1 MLALGILRGL
11 SALDRQTQGG
21 RRGGGRRQTTNIAR
35 HPRTLSLSLSLS
47 VDVEIRGFVR
57 ILIYEGVAIDF
68 HGLTMHDDR
77 FASFSSGLLDCY
89 VIGREHSDLEVESF

>member
-21 RRGGGRRQTTNIAR
+21 RRGGERQTTNIAR
-35 HPRTLSLSLSLS
+35 HPRTLVLSLS

-57 ILIYEGVAIDF
+57 ILIYEGGAIDF
-68 HGLTMHDDR
+68 RGLTMHDDR
-77 FASFSSGLLDCY
+77 FASFSSGLLDCFL
-89 VIGREHSDLEVESF
+89 IGREHYDLEVDSL